1 MATLI
6 IGDKNMKANTARE
19 IRASVNMMINAL
31 NIRDTK
37 SIEKYN
43 NAISAAI
50 ESERKYQKELTN
62 IAIYLKGHKD
72 PIIKAMGEKMLS
84 LI

>member
-1 MATLI
+1 
-6 IGDKNMKANTARE
+6 MKANTARE
-19 IRASVNMMINAL
+19 IRASINMMVNAINSQ
-31 NIRDTK
+31 DTK

-50 ESERKYQKELTN
+50 EGEREYQKELAN
-62 IAIYLKGHKD
+62 IAIYLKGNKD

>member
-19 IRASVNMMINAL
+19 IRASINLMINAL

-43 NAISAAI
+43 NVISAAI
-50 ESERKYQKELTN
+50 ESEREYQKELTN

-72 PIIKAMGEKMLS
+72 PIIKAMGEKILS

>member
-1 MATLI
+1 
-6 IGDKNMKANTARE
+6 MKANTSRE
-19 IRASVNMMINAL
+19 IRASVNMIINAL

-43 NAISAAI
+43 SAISAAI
-50 ESERKYQKELTN
+50 ESEREYQKELAN
-62 IAIYLKGHKD
+62 IAIYLKGYKD
-72 PIIKAMGEKMLS
+72 PIIKAMGEKMMS

>member
-1 MATLI
+1 
-6 IGDKNMKANTARE
+6 MKANTARE
-19 IRASVNMMINAL
+19 IKSSIVLMMNAINSQ
-31 NIRDTK
+31 DTK

-50 ESERKYQKELTN
+50 ESEKEYQKELAN
-62 IAIYLKGHKD
+62 IAIYLKCHKD

>member
-1 MATLI
+1 
-6 IGDKNMKANTARE
+6 MKANTARE
-19 IRASVNMMINAL
+19 IRASINMIINAL

-50 ESERKYQKELTN
+50 ESEREYQKELTN

>member
-1 MATLI
+1 
-6 IGDKNMKANTARE
+6 MKANTSRE
-19 IRASVNMMINAL
+19 IRASVNMIINAL

-50 ESERKYQKELTN
+50 ESEKEYQKELTN
-62 IAIYLKGHKD
+62 IAIYLKGQKD

>member
-1 MATLI
+1 
-6 IGDKNMKANTARE
+6 MKANTARE
-19 IRASVNMMINAL
+19 IRASINMMVNAL

-50 ESERKYQKELTN
+50 ESEREYQKELTN

-72 PIIKAMGEKMLS
+72 PIIKAMGEKMMS

>member
-1 MATLI
+1 
-6 IGDKNMKANTARE
+6 MKANTARE
-19 IRASVNMMINAL
+19 IRASINMMINAL

-50 ESERKYQKELTN
+50 ESERKYQEELTN
-62 IAIYLKGHKD
+62 IAIYLKGQKD

>member
-1 MATLI
+1 
-6 IGDKNMKANTARE
+6 MKANTARE
-19 IRASVNMMINAL
+19 IRASINMMINAL

-50 ESERKYQKELTN
+50 ESEREYQKELTN
-62 IAIYLKGHKD
+62 IAIYLKGNND
-72 PIIKAMGEKMLS
+72 LIIKAMGEKMLS

>member
-1 MATLI
+1 
-6 IGDKNMKANTARE
+6 MKANTARE
-19 IRASVNMMINAL
+19 IRASINMMINAL

-43 NAISAAI
+43 NDISAAI
-50 ESERKYQKELTN
+50 ESEREYQKELTN

-72 PIIKAMGEKMLS
+72 PIIKAMGEKMMS

>member
-6 IGDKNMKANTARE
+6 IGEKDMKANTARE
-19 IRASVNMMINAL
+19 IRASINMMINAL

-50 ESERKYQKELTN
+50 ESEREYQKELTN
-62 IAIYLKGHKD
+62 IAIYLKGNKD
-72 PIIKAMGEKMLS
+72 LIIKAMGEKILS

>member
-1 MATLI
+1 
-6 IGDKNMKANTARE
+6 MKANTSRE
-19 IRASVNMMINAL
+19 IRASINMMINAL

-50 ESERKYQKELTN
+50 ESEREYQKELTN
-62 IAIYLKGHKD
+62 IAIYLKGYKD
-72 PIIKAMGEKMLS
+72 PIIKAMGEKMMS

>member
-1 MATLI
+1 
-6 IGDKNMKANTARE
+6 MKANTARE
-19 IRASVNMMINAL
+19 IRASINMMINAL

-37 SIEKYN
+37 SIKKYN

-50 ESERKYQKELTN
+50 ESEREYQKELAN
-62 IAIYLKGHKD
+62 IAIYLKGYND

>member
-1 MATLI
+1 
-6 IGDKNMKANTARE
+6 MKANTSRE
-19 IRASVNMMINAL
+19 IRASINMMINAL

-43 NAISAAI
+43 SAISAAI
-50 ESERKYQKELTN
+50 ESEREYQKELTN

>member
-1 MATLI
+1 
-6 IGDKNMKANTARE
+6 MKANTARE

-72 PIIKAMGEKMLS
+72 PIIKAMGEKMMS

>member
-1 MATLI
+1 
-6 IGDKNMKANTARE
+6 MKANNARQ
-19 IRASVNMMINAL
+19 IKSSINLMMNAVNSQ
-31 NIRDTK
+31 DTK

-43 NAISAAI
+43 KDIDVVI
-50 ESERKYQKELTN
+50 ESERENQKELTN
-62 IAIYLKGHKD
+62 IAIYLKAQND

>member
-1 MATLI
+1 
-6 IGDKNMKANTARE
+6 MKANTARE
-19 IRASVNMMINAL
+19 IRSAINMMINAL

-50 ESERKYQKELTN
+50 ESEREYQKELTN

-72 PIIKAMGEKMLS
+72 PIIKTMGEKMLS

>member
-19 IRASVNMMINAL
+19 IRASINMMINAL

-37 SIEKYN
+37 SVEKYN

-72 PIIKAMGEKMLS
+72 PIIKAMGEKILS

>member
-1 MATLI
+1 
-6 IGDKNMKANTARE
+6 MKANTARE
-19 IRASVNMMINAL
+19 IRASINMMVNAINSQ
-31 NIRDTK
+31 DTK

-43 NAISAAI
+43 NDISAAI
-50 ESERKYQKELTN
+50 ESEREYQKELTN

-72 PIIKAMGEKMLS
+72 LIIKAMGEKMLS

>member
-1 MATLI
+1 
-6 IGDKNMKANTARE
+6 MKANTARE
-19 IRASVNMMINAL
+19 IRASINLMINAL

-50 ESERKYQKELTN
+50 ESEREYQKELAN
-62 IAIYLKGHKD
+62 IAIYLKGYKD

>member
-1 MATLI
+1 
-6 IGDKNMKANTARE
+6 MKANTARE
-19 IRASVNMMINAL
+19 IRASINMMINAL

-37 SIEKYN
+37 SVEKYN

-50 ESERKYQKELTN
+50 ESEREYQKELAN
-62 IAIYLKGHKD
+62 IAIYLKGYKD
-72 PIIKAMGEKMLS
+72 PIIKAMGEKILS

>member
-1 MATLI
+1 
-6 IGDKNMKANTARE
+6 MKANTARE
-19 IRASVNMMINAL
+19 IRSSINMMINAL

-50 ESERKYQKELTN
+50 ENEREYQKELSN

-72 PIIKAMGEKMLS
+72 PIIKTMGEKMLS

>member
-1 MATLI
+1 
-6 IGDKNMKANTARE
+6 MKANTARE
-19 IRASVNMMINAL
+19 IRASINMIVNAL

-50 ESERKYQKELTN
+50 ESEREYQKELTN

>member
-1 MATLI
+1 
-6 IGDKNMKANTARE
+6 MKANTARE
-19 IRASVNMMINAL
+19 IRASINMMVNAINSQ
-31 NIRDTK
+31 DTK

-43 NAISAAI
+43 NDISAAI
-50 ESERKYQKELTN
+50 ESEREYQKELAN

-72 PIIKAMGEKMLS
+72 LIIKAMGEKMLS

>member
-1 MATLI
+1 
-6 IGDKNMKANTARE
+6 MKANTARE
-19 IRASVNMMINAL
+19 IRASINMMINAL

-50 ESERKYQKELTN
+50 ESEREYQKELAN
-62 IAIYLKGHKD
+62 IAIYLKGYKD

>member
-1 MATLI
+1 
-6 IGDKNMKANTARE
+6 MKANTARE
-19 IRASVNMMINAL
+19 IKSSIVLMMNAINSQ
-31 NIRDTK
+31 DTK

-50 ESERKYQKELTN
+50 ESEREYQKELAN

-72 PIIKAMGEKMLS
+72 PSIKAMGEKMMS

>member
-1 MATLI
+1 
-6 IGDKNMKANTARE
+6 MKANTARE
-19 IRASVNMMINAL
+19 IRASINMMINAL

-50 ESERKYQKELTN
+50 ESERGYQKELTN

-72 PIIKAMGEKMLS
+72 PIIKAMGEKMMS

>member
-1 MATLI
+1 
-6 IGDKNMKANTARE
+6 MKANTARE
-19 IRASVNMMINAL
+19 IRASINMIINAL
-31 NIRDTK
+31 NILDTK

-50 ESERKYQKELTN
+50 ESEKEYQKELTN

>member
-1 MATLI
+1 
-6 IGDKNMKANTARE
+6 MKANTARE
-19 IRASVNMMINAL
+19 IRASINMMINAL

-37 SIEKYN
+37 SVEKYN
-43 NAISAAI
+43 NSISAAI
-50 ESERKYQKELTN
+50 ESEREYQKELAN
-62 IAIYLKGHKD
+62 IAIYLKGNKD

>member
-1 MATLI
+1 
-6 IGDKNMKANTARE
+6 MKANTARE
-19 IRASVNMMINAL
+19 IRASINMMINAL

-50 ESERKYQKELTN
+50 ESEREYQKELTN

-72 PIIKAMGEKMLS
+72 PIIKAMGEKILS

>member
-1 MATLI
+1 
-6 IGDKNMKANTARE
+6 MKANTSRE
-19 IRASVNMMINAL
+19 IRASVNMIINAL

-50 ESERKYQKELTN
+50 ESEKEYQKELTN

>member
-1 MATLI
+1 
-6 IGDKNMKANTARE
+6 MKANTARE
-19 IRASVNMMINAL
+19 IKSSIVLMMNAINSQ
-31 NIRDTK
+31 DTK

-50 ESERKYQKELTN
+50 ESEREYQKELAN
-62 IAIYLKGHKD
+62 IAIYLKGYKD

>member
-1 MATLI
+1 
-6 IGDKNMKANTARE
+6 MKANTARE
-19 IRASVNMMINAL
+19 IRASINMMVNAL

-50 ESERKYQKELTN
+50 ESEREYQKELTN
-62 IAIYLKGHKD
+62 IAIYLKGQKD

>member
-1 MATLI
+1 
-6 IGDKNMKANTARE
+6 MKANTARE
-19 IRASVNMMINAL
+19 IRASINMMINAL

-50 ESERKYQKELTN
+50 ESEREYQKELTN
-62 IAIYLKGHKD
+62 IAIYLKGYKD
-72 PIIKAMGEKMLS
+72 PIIKAMGEKILS